1 MAQINSSALY
11 AITSKTIDSR
21 PKEVIALIRKNGVMI
36 PDGASSDTID
46 KAFISLVTKSKAFQ
60 QQFAQLATK
69 TVMEGN
75 ATISFDGSVAQ
86 DGAFQKSNLMFDGS
100 VAQDGA
106 FQKSSLMFDGSV
118 AQDGAFKKSS
128 LMFDGSVAQDGAF
141 KKSSLMFD
149 GSVAEDGSFN
159 KSSFSFD
166 GSLARDGAMPMS
178 NFKDV
183 SNEVNFEGSFPMSR
197 FNDVSTE
204 VNFSGAGLSTSS
216 SSAPKPP
223 TTSNISPTSKT
234 GTTGGKTSG
243 KSGLGNFLTPEFVQG
258 LLATGLSI
266 WAYNK
271 TGKTAD
277 ELKGNLDEGRND
289 PNYNPDGNAQSK
301 GGLSTTGIVL
311 ISLGVIAAIGVAVYY
326 VRKK

>member
-1 MAQINSSALY
+1 MAQIKSSALY

-46 KAFISLVTKSKAFQ
+46 KAFISLITKSKAFQ

-69 TVMEGN
+69 TVIEGN
-75 ATISFDGSVAQ
+75 ATISFDGSVGN

-100 VAQDGA
+100 VGN
-106 FQKSSLMFDGSV
+106 
-118 AQDGAFKKSS
+118 DGAFKKSS
-128 LMFDGSVAQDGAF
+128 LMFDGSVANDGGF
-141 KKSSLMFD
+141 SKSGFNFD
-149 GSVAEDGSFN
+149 GSVAQDGAFA
-159 KSSFSFD
+159 KSNLSFD

-183 SNEVNFEGSFPMSR
+183 SNEVNFEGAFPRSSFD
-197 FNDVSTE
+197 DVSTE

-216 SSAPKPP
+216 TSSAPKPP
-223 TTSNISPTSKT
+223 TTSTITAPS
-234 GTTGGKTSG
+234 
-243 KSGLGNFLTPEFVQG
+243 KSGSSSSKKSGVGNFLTPEFVQG

-271 TGKTAD
+271 TGKTSD

-289 PNYNPDGNAQSK
+289 PNYNTGNNNQPK

-311 ISLGVIAAIGVAVYY
+311 ISLGVITAIGVAVYF

>member
-86 DGAFQKSNLMFDGS
+86 DGAFQKS
-100 VAQDGA
+100 
-106 FQKSSLMFDGSV
+106 SLMFDGSV
-118 AQDGAFKKSS
+118 AR
-128 LMFDGSVAQDGAF
+128 DGAF

-311 ISLGVIAAIGVAVYY
+311 ISLGVITAIGVAVYY

>member
-106 FQKSSLMFDGSV
+106 F
-118 AQDGAFKKSS
+118 
-128 LMFDGSVAQDGAF
+128 

-197 FNDVSTE
+197 FNDVSIE

-311 ISLGVIAAIGVAVYY
+311 ISLGVITAIGVAVYY

>member
-86 DGAFQKSNLMFDGS
+86 DGAFKKSN
-100 VAQDGA
+100 
-106 FQKSSLMFDGSV
+106 
-118 AQDGAFKKSS
+118 

-311 ISLGVIAAIGVAVYY
+311 ISLGVITAIGVAVYY

>member
-1 MAQINSSALY
+1 MAQIKSSALY

-46 KAFISLVTKSKAFQ
+46 KAFISLITKSKAFQ

-69 TVMEGN
+69 TVIEGN
-75 ATISFDGSVAQ
+75 ATISFDGSVGN

-100 VAQDGA
+100 VAN
-106 FQKSSLMFDGSV
+106 
-118 AQDGAFKKSS
+118 DGAFKKSS
-128 LMFDGSVAQDGAF
+128 LMFDGSVANDGGF
-141 KKSSLMFD
+141 SKSGFNFD
-149 GSVAEDGSFN
+149 GSVAQDGAFA
-159 KSSFSFD
+159 KSNLSFD

-183 SNEVNFEGSFPMSR
+183 SNEVNFEGAFPRSSFD
-197 FNDVSTE
+197 DVSTE

-216 SSAPKPP
+216 TSSAPKPP
-223 TTSNISPTSKT
+223 TSSPISAPSK
-234 GTTGGKTSG
+234 SG
-243 KSGLGNFLTPEFVQG
+243 SSSSKKSGLGNFLTPEFVQG

-271 TGKTAD
+271 TGKTSD

-289 PNYNPDGNAQSK
+289 PNYNTGNNNQPK

-311 ISLGVIAAIGVAVYY
+311 ISLGVITAIGVAVYF

>member
-1 MAQINSSALY
+1 MAQIKSSALY

-46 KAFISLVTKSKAFQ
+46 KAFISLITKSKAFQ

-69 TVMEGN
+69 TVIEGN
-75 ATISFDGSVAQ
+75 ATISFDGSVGN

-100 VAQDGA
+100 VAN
-106 FQKSSLMFDGSV
+106 
-118 AQDGAFKKSS
+118 DGAFKKSS
-128 LMFDGSVAQDGAF
+128 LMFDGSVANDGGF
-141 KKSSLMFD
+141 SKSGFNFD
-149 GSVAEDGSFN
+149 GSVAQDGAFA
-159 KSSFSFD
+159 KSNLSFD

-183 SNEVNFEGSFPMSR
+183 SNEVNFEGAFPRSSFD
-197 FNDVSTE
+197 DVSTE

-216 SSAPKPP
+216 TSSAPKPP
-223 TTSNISPTSKT
+223 TTSTISAPSRSGSSSSK
-234 GTTGGKTSG
+234 
-243 KSGLGNFLTPEFVQG
+243 KSGVGNFLTPEFVQG

-271 TGKTAD
+271 TGKTSD

-289 PNYNPDGNAQSK
+289 PNYNTGNNNQHK

-311 ISLGVIAAIGVAVYY
+311 ISLGVITAIGVAVYF

>member
-1 MAQINSSALY
+1 MAQIKSSALY

-46 KAFISLVTKSKAFQ
+46 KAFISLITKSKAFQ

-69 TVMEGN
+69 TVIEGN
-75 ATISFDGSVAQ
+75 ATISFDGSVGN

-100 VAQDGA
+100 VAN
-106 FQKSSLMFDGSV
+106 
-118 AQDGAFKKSS
+118 DGAFKKSS
-128 LMFDGSVAQDGAF
+128 LMFDGSVANDGGF
-141 KKSSLMFD
+141 SKSGFNFD
-149 GSVAEDGSFN
+149 GSVAQDGAFA
-159 KSSFSFD
+159 KSNLSFD

-183 SNEVNFEGSFPMSR
+183 SNEVNFEGAFPRSSFD
-197 FNDVSTE
+197 DVSTE

-216 SSAPKPP
+216 TSSAPKPP
-223 TTSNISPTSKT
+223 TTSTISAPS
-234 GTTGGKTSG
+234 
-243 KSGLGNFLTPEFVQG
+243 KSGSSSSKKSGVGNFLTPEFVQG

-271 TGKTAD
+271 TGKTSD

-289 PNYNPDGNAQSK
+289 PNYNTGNNNQPK

-311 ISLGVIAAIGVAVYY
+311 ISLGVITAIGVAVYF

>member
-1 MAQINSSALY
+1 MAQIKSSALY

-21 PKEVIALIRKNGVMI
+21 PNEVIALIRKNGVMI

-46 KAFISLVTKSKAFQ
+46 KAFVSLITKSKAFQ

-69 TVMEGN
+69 TVMEGD
-75 ATISFDGSVAQ
+75 ATISFDGSV
-86 DGAFQKSNLMFDGS
+86 SN
-100 VAQDGA
+100 
-106 FQKSSLMFDGSV
+106 
-118 AQDGAFKKSS
+118 DGAFKKSS
-128 LMFDGSVAQDGAF
+128 LMFDGSVANDGGF
-141 KKSSLMFD
+141 SKSGFNFD
-149 GSVAEDGSFN
+149 GSVAQDGAFA
-159 KSSFSFD
+159 KSNLSFD

-183 SNEVNFEGSFPMSR
+183 SNEVNFEGAFPRSSFD
-197 FNDVSTE
+197 DVSTE

-216 SSAPKPP
+216 TSSAPKPP
-223 TTSNISPTSKT
+223 TSSPISAPS
-234 GTTGGKTSG
+234 
-243 KSGLGNFLTPEFVQG
+243 KSGSSSSKKSGVGNFLTPEFVQG

-271 TGKTAD
+271 TGKTSD

-289 PNYNPDGNAQSK
+289 PNYNAGNNNQPK

-311 ISLGVIAAIGVAVYY
+311 ISLGVITAIGVAVYF

>member
-1 MAQINSSALY
+1 MAQIKSSALY

-46 KAFISLVTKSKAFQ
+46 KAFISLITKSKAFQ

-69 TVMEGN
+69 TVIEGN
-75 ATISFDGSVAQ
+75 ATISFDGSVGN

-100 VAQDGA
+100 VAN
-106 FQKSSLMFDGSV
+106 
-118 AQDGAFKKSS
+118 DGAFKKSS
-128 LMFDGSVAQDGAF
+128 LMFDGSVANDGGF
-141 KKSSLMFD
+141 SKSGFNFD
-149 GSVAEDGSFN
+149 GSVAQDGAFA
-159 KSSFSFD
+159 KSNLSFD

-183 SNEVNFEGSFPMSR
+183 SNEVNFEGAFPRSSFD
-197 FNDVSTE
+197 DVSTE

-216 SSAPKPP
+216 TSSAPKPP
-223 TTSNISPTSKT
+223 TSSPISAPS
-234 GTTGGKTSG
+234 
-243 KSGLGNFLTPEFVQG
+243 KSGSSSSKKSGVGNFLTPEFVQG

-271 TGKTAD
+271 TGKTSD
-277 ELKGNLDEGRND
+277 ELKGN
-289 PNYNPDGNAQSK
+289 
-301 GGLSTTGIVL
+301 
-311 ISLGVIAAIGVAVYY
+311 
-326 VRKK
+326 

>member
-1 MAQINSSALY
+1 MAQIKSSALY

-21 PKEVIALIRKNGVMI
+21 PNEVIALIRKNGVMI

-46 KAFISLVTKSKAFQ
+46 KAFVSLITKSKAFQ

-69 TVMEGN
+69 TVMEGD
-75 ATISFDGSVAQ
+75 ATISFDGSVSNDGAFKKSSFMFDGSVSDDGAFNKSGFSFDGSVAQ
-86 DGAFQKSNLMFDGS
+86 DGAFGKSNL
-100 VAQDGA
+100 
-106 FQKSSLMFDGSV
+106 
-118 AQDGAFKKSS
+118 
-128 LMFDGSVAQDGAF
+128 
-141 KKSSLMFD
+141 
-149 GSVAEDGSFN
+149 
-159 KSSFSFD
+159 SFD
-166 GSLARDGAMPMS
+166 ASLARDGAMEMS

-183 SNEVNFEGSFPMSR
+183 SNEVNFEGAFPKSSFDDIS
-197 FNDVSTE
+197 DE

-216 SSAPKPP
+216 TSSAPKPP
-223 TTSNISPTSKT
+223 TTAKVTAPTKS
-234 GTTGGKTSG
+234 SS
-243 KSGLGNFLTPEFVQG
+243 KSGSGSSSGGSKKSGSGFGSTFTPEFIQG

-271 TGKTAD
+271 TGKTSD

-289 PNYNPDGNAQSK
+289 PNYNTGDNNNQPK

-311 ISLGVIAAIGVAVYY
+311 ISLGVITAIGVAVYF

>member
-1 MAQINSSALY
+1 MAQIKSSALY

-46 KAFISLVTKSKAFQ
+46 KAFISLITKSKAFQ

-69 TVMEGN
+69 TVIEGN
-75 ATISFDGSVAQ
+75 ATISFDGSVGN

-100 VAQDGA
+100 VANDGG
-106 FQKSSLMFDGSV
+106 FSKSGFNFDGSV
-118 AQDGAFKKSS
+118 AQDGAFAKSN
-128 LMFDGSVAQDGAF
+128 L
-141 KKSSLMFD
+141 
-149 GSVAEDGSFN
+149 
-159 KSSFSFD
+159 SFD

-183 SNEVNFEGSFPMSR
+183 SNEVNFEGAFPRSSFD
-197 FNDVSTE
+197 DVSTE

-216 SSAPKPP
+216 TSSAPKPP
-223 TTSNISPTSKT
+223 TSSPISAPS
-234 GTTGGKTSG
+234 
-243 KSGLGNFLTPEFVQG
+243 KSGSSSPKKSGVGNFLTPEFVQG

-271 TGKTAD
+271 TGKTSD

-289 PNYNPDGNAQSK
+289 PNYNTGNNNQPK

-311 ISLGVIAAIGVAVYY
+311 ISLGVITAIGVAVYF

>member
-1 MAQINSSALY
+1 MAQIKSSALY

-21 PKEVIALIRKNGVMI
+21 PNEVIALIRKNGVMI

-46 KAFISLVTKSKAFQ
+46 KAFVSLITKSKAFQ

-69 TVMEGN
+69 TVMEGD
-75 ATISFDGSVAQ
+75 ATISFDGSV
-86 DGAFQKSNLMFDGS
+86 SN
-100 VAQDGA
+100 
-106 FQKSSLMFDGSV
+106 
-118 AQDGAFKKSS
+118 DGAFKKSS
-128 LMFDGSVAQDGAF
+128 LMFDGSVSDDGAFNKSGFSFDGSVAQDGAF
-141 KKSSLMFD
+141 GKSNL
-149 GSVAEDGSFN
+149 
-159 KSSFSFD
+159 SFD
-166 GSLARDGAMPMS
+166 ASLARDGAMQMS

-183 SNEVNFEGSFPMSR
+183 SNEVNFEGAFPKSS
-197 FNDVSTE
+197 FNDISDE

-216 SSAPKPP
+216 TSSAPKPP
-223 TTSNISPTSKT
+223 TTSKVTAPTKSSS
-234 GTTGGKTSG
+234 TSG
-243 KSGLGNFLTPEFVQG
+243 SSSSSGGSKKSGSGFGSTFTPEFIQG

-271 TGKTAD
+271 TGKTSD

-289 PNYNPDGNAQSK
+289 PNYNTGDNNNNSNAK

-311 ISLGVIAAIGVAVYY
+311 ISLGVITAIGVAVYF

>member
-1 MAQINSSALY
+1 MPQIKSSALY

-21 PKEVIALIRKNGVMI
+21 PNEVIALIRKNGVMI
-36 PDGASSDTID
+36 PDGASKDTID
-46 KAFISLVTKSKAFQ
+46 NAFVSLITKSKAFQ

-69 TVMEGN
+69 TVIEGG
-75 ATISFDGSVAQ
+75 ATISFDGSVGN
-86 DGAFQKSNLMFDGS
+86 DGAFKN
-100 VAQDGA
+100 
-106 FQKSSLMFDGSV
+106 SSLMFDGSV
-118 AQDGAFKKSS
+118 GNDGAFKNSS
-128 LMFDGSVAQDGAF
+128 L
-141 KKSSLMFD
+141 
-149 GSVAEDGSFN
+149 
-159 KSSFSFD
+159 SFD
-166 GSLARDGAMPMS
+166 GSLARDGAMEMS

-183 SNEVNFEGSFPMSR
+183 SNEVNFEGAFPKSSFDDIS
-197 FNDVSTE
+197 DE

-223 TTSNISPTSKT
+223 TTAKVTAPA
-234 GTTGGKTSG
+234 
-243 KSGLGNFLTPEFVQG
+243 KSGASSGGSKKSGGGFGSAFTPEFIQG

-271 TGKTAD
+271 TGKTSD

-289 PNYNPDGNAQSK
+289 PNYNTGNNNNDSNTK

-311 ISLGVIAAIGVAVYY
+311 ISLGVITAIGVAVYF

>member
-1 MAQINSSALY
+1 MAQIKSSALY

-21 PKEVIALIRKNGVMI
+21 PNEVIALIRKNGVMI

-46 KAFISLVTKSKAFQ
+46 KAFVSLITKSKAFQ

-69 TVMEGN
+69 TVMEGD
-75 ATISFDGSVAQ
+75 ATISFDGSV
-86 DGAFQKSNLMFDGS
+86 SN
-100 VAQDGA
+100 
-106 FQKSSLMFDGSV
+106 
-118 AQDGAFKKSS
+118 DGAFKKSS
-128 LMFDGSVAQDGAF
+128 LMFDGSVSDDGAFNKSGFSFDGSVAQDGAF
-141 KKSSLMFD
+141 GKSNL
-149 GSVAEDGSFN
+149 
-159 KSSFSFD
+159 SFD
-166 GSLARDGAMPMS
+166 ASLARDGAMQMS

-183 SNEVNFEGSFPMSR
+183 SNEVNFEGAFPKSS
-197 FNDVSTE
+197 FNDISDE

-216 SSAPKPP
+216 TSSAPKPP
-223 TTSNISPTSKT
+223 TTSKVTAPTKSSS
-234 GTTGGKTSG
+234 TSG
-243 KSGLGNFLTPEFVQG
+243 SGSSSGGSKKSGSGFGSTFTPEFIQG

-271 TGKTAD
+271 TGKTSD

-289 PNYNPDGNAQSK
+289 PNYNTGDNNNNSNAK

-311 ISLGVIAAIGVAVYY
+311 ISLGVITAIGVAVYF

>member
-1 MAQINSSALY
+1 MAQIKSSALY

-21 PKEVIALIRKNGVMI
+21 PNEVIALIRKNGVMI
-36 PDGASSDTID
+36 PDGASKDTID
-46 KAFISLVTKSKAFQ
+46 KAFISLITKSKAFQ

-69 TVMEGN
+69 TVIEGN
-75 ATISFDGSVAQ
+75 ATISFDGSVGN

-100 VAQDGA
+100 VGN
-106 FQKSSLMFDGSV
+106 
-118 AQDGAFKKSS
+118 DGAFKKSS
-128 LMFDGSVAQDGAF
+128 LMFDGSVANDGGF
-141 KKSSLMFD
+141 SKSGFNFD
-149 GSVAEDGSFN
+149 GSVAQDGAFA
-159 KSSFSFD
+159 KSNLSFD
-166 GSLARDGAMPMS
+166 GSLARDGAMPIS

-183 SNEVNFEGSFPMSR
+183 SNEVNFEGTFPMSR
-197 FNDVSTE
+197 FNDVSDE

-223 TTSNISPTSKT
+223 TTSPITSPAKSGSTSSK
-234 GTTGGKTSG
+234 KSG
-243 KSGLGNFLTPEFVQG
+243 SGLGNTFTPEFIQG

-271 TGKTAD
+271 TGKTSD

-289 PNYNPDGNAQSK
+289 PNYNAGDNNQPK

-311 ISLGVIAAIGVAVYY
+311 ISLGVITAIGVAVYF

>member
-1 MAQINSSALY
+1 MAQIKSSALY
-11 AITSKTIDSR
+11 AVISKTIDSR

-46 KAFISLVTKSKAFQ
+46 RAFISLVTKSKAFQ

-86 DGAFQKSNLMFDGS
+86 DGAFAKSNLSYDGS
-100 VAQDGA
+100 VSEDGA
-106 FQKSSLMFDGSV
+106 FTKS
-118 AQDGAFKKSS
+118 
-128 LMFDGSVAQDGAF
+128 
-141 KKSSLMFD
+141 
-149 GSVAEDGSFN
+149 N
-159 KSSFSFD
+159 FSFD

-183 SNEVNFEGSFPMSR
+183 SNEVNFEGTFPMSR

-204 VNFSGAGLSTSS
+204 VNFSGAGLSSSSS

-223 TTSNISPTSKT
+223 TSNPIKS
-234 GTTGGKTSG
+234 TSG
-243 KSGLGNFLTPEFVQG
+243 TPTNKTVSKSGLGNFLTPEFVQG
-258 LLATGLSI
+258 LFATGLSI

-277 ELKGNLDEGRND
+277 ELKGNLDQGRND
-289 PNYNPDGNAQSK
+289 PNYNPDGGNQSK

-311 ISLGVIAAIGVAVYY
+311 ISLGVITAIGVAVYL
-326 VRKK
+326 VRNK

>member
-1 MAQINSSALY
+1 MAQIKSSALY

-21 PKEVIALIRKNGVMI
+21 PNEVIALIRRNGVMI
-36 PDGASSDTID
+36 PDGASKDTID
-46 KAFISLVTKSKAFQ
+46 NAFVSLITKSRAFQ

-69 TVMEGN
+69 TVVEGG
-75 ATISFDGSVAQ
+75 ATISFDGSVAN
-86 DGAFQKSNLMFDGS
+86 DGAFNKSSLMFDGSVGNDGAFNKSNLMFDGS
-100 VAQDGA
+100 VGNDGA
-106 FQKSSLMFDGSV
+106 
-118 AQDGAFKKSS
+118 
-128 LMFDGSVAQDGAF
+128 
-141 KKSSLMFD
+141 
-149 GSVAEDGSFN
+149 FN
-159 KSSFSFD
+159 KSSLSFD
-166 GSLARDGAMPMS
+166 GSLARDGAMEMS

-183 SNEVNFEGSFPMSR
+183 SNEVNFEGAFPKSSFDDIS
-197 FNDVSTE
+197 DE

-223 TTSNISPTSKT
+223 TTAKVTAPTKS
-234 GTTGGKTSG
+234 GSTSG
-243 KSGLGNFLTPEFVQG
+243 SGSSSGGSKKSGGGFGSTFTPEFIQG

-271 TGKTAD
+271 TGKTSD

-289 PNYNPDGNAQSK
+289 PNYNTGNNNNDSNTK

-311 ISLGVIAAIGVAVYY
+311 ISLGVITAIGVAVYF

>member
-1 MAQINSSALY
+1 MAQIKSSALY

-21 PKEVIALIRKNGVMI
+21 PNEVIALIRKNGVMI

-46 KAFISLVTKSKAFQ
+46 KAFVSLITKSKAFQ

-69 TVMEGN
+69 TVMEGD
-75 ATISFDGSVAQ
+75 ATISFDGSV
-86 DGAFQKSNLMFDGS
+86 SN
-100 VAQDGA
+100 
-106 FQKSSLMFDGSV
+106 
-118 AQDGAFKKSS
+118 DGAFKKSS
-128 LMFDGSVAQDGAF
+128 LMFDGSVSDDGAFNKSGFSFDGSVAQDGAF
-141 KKSSLMFD
+141 GKSNL
-149 GSVAEDGSFN
+149 
-159 KSSFSFD
+159 SFD
-166 GSLARDGAMPMS
+166 ASLARDGAMQMS

-183 SNEVNFEGSFPMSR
+183 SNDVNFEGAFPKSSFDDIS
-197 FNDVSTE
+197 DE

-216 SSAPKPP
+216 TSSAPKPP
-223 TTSNISPTSKT
+223 TTAKVTAPTKSSS
-234 GTTGGKTSG
+234 TSG
-243 KSGLGNFLTPEFVQG
+243 SGSSSGGSKKSGSGFGSTFTPEFIQG

-271 TGKTAD
+271 TGKTSD

-289 PNYNPDGNAQSK
+289 PNYNTGDNNNNSNTK

-311 ISLGVIAAIGVAVYY
+311 ISLGVITAIGVAVYF

>member
-1 MAQINSSALY
+1 MAQIKSSALY

-21 PKEVIALIRKNGVMI
+21 PNEVIALIRKNGVMI

-46 KAFISLVTKSKAFQ
+46 KAFVSLITKSKAFQ

-69 TVMEGN
+69 TVMEGD
-75 ATISFDGSVAQ
+75 ATISFDGSVS
-86 DGAFQKSNLMFDGS
+86 D
-100 VAQDGA
+100 
-106 FQKSSLMFDGSV
+106 
-118 AQDGAFKKSS
+118 DGAFKKSS
-128 LMFDGSVAQDGAF
+128 LMFDGSVSDDGAFNKSGFSFDGSVAQDGAF
-141 KKSSLMFD
+141 GKSNL
-149 GSVAEDGSFN
+149 
-159 KSSFSFD
+159 SFD
-166 GSLARDGAMPMS
+166 ASLARDGAMQMS

-183 SNEVNFEGSFPMSR
+183 SNDVNFEGAFPKSSFDDIS
-197 FNDVSTE
+197 DE

-216 SSAPKPP
+216 TSSAPKPP
-223 TTSNISPTSKT
+223 TTAKVTAPTKSSS
-234 GTTGGKTSG
+234 TSG
-243 KSGLGNFLTPEFVQG
+243 SGSSSGGSKKSGSGFGSTFTPEFIQG

-271 TGKTAD
+271 TGKTSD

-289 PNYNPDGNAQSK
+289 PNYNTGDNNNNSNTK

-311 ISLGVIAAIGVAVYY
+311 ISLGVITAIGVAVYF

>member
-1 MAQINSSALY
+1 MPQIKSSALY

-21 PKEVIALIRKNGVMI
+21 PNEVIALIRKNGVMI
-36 PDGASSDTID
+36 PDGASKDTID
-46 KAFISLVTKSKAFQ
+46 NAFVSLITKSKAFQ

-69 TVMEGN
+69 TVIEGG
-75 ATISFDGSVAQ
+75 ATISFDGSVGN
-86 DGAFQKSNLMFDGS
+86 DGAFKNSSLMFDGA
-100 VAQDGA
+100 VGNDGA
-106 FQKSSLMFDGSV
+106 FKNSSLMFDGSV
-118 AQDGAFKKSS
+118 GNDGAFKNSS
-128 LMFDGSVAQDGAF
+128 L
-141 KKSSLMFD
+141 
-149 GSVAEDGSFN
+149 
-159 KSSFSFD
+159 SFD
-166 GSLARDGAMPMS
+166 GSLARDGAMEMS

-183 SNEVNFEGSFPMSR
+183 SNEVNFEGAFPKSSFDDIS
-197 FNDVSTE
+197 DE

-223 TTSNISPTSKT
+223 TTAKVTAPTKS
-234 GTTGGKTSG
+234 GSTSG
-243 KSGLGNFLTPEFVQG
+243 SGSSSGGSKKSGGGFGSTFTPEFIQG

-271 TGKTAD
+271 TGKTSD

-289 PNYNPDGNAQSK
+289 PNYNTGNNNNDSNTK

-311 ISLGVIAAIGVAVYY
+311 ISLGVITAIGVAVYF

>member
-1 MAQINSSALY
+1 MPQIKSSALY

-21 PKEVIALIRKNGVMI
+21 PNEVIALIRKNGVMI
-36 PDGASSDTID
+36 PDGASKDTID
-46 KAFISLVTKSKAFQ
+46 NAFVSLITKSKAFQ

-69 TVMEGN
+69 TVVEGG
-75 ATISFDGSVAQ
+75 ATISFDGSVGN
-86 DGAFQKSNLMFDGS
+86 DGAFKNSSLMFDGA
-100 VAQDGA
+100 VGNDGA
-106 FQKSSLMFDGSV
+106 FKNSSLMFDGSV
-118 AQDGAFKKSS
+118 GNDGAFKNSS
-128 LMFDGSVAQDGAF
+128 LMFDGAVGNDGAF
-141 KKSSLMFD
+141 KNSSL
-149 GSVAEDGSFN
+149 
-159 KSSFSFD
+159 SFD
-166 GSLARDGAMPMS
+166 GSLARDGAMEMS

-183 SNEVNFEGSFPMSR
+183 SNEVNFEGAFPKSSFDDIS
-197 FNDVSTE
+197 DE

-223 TTSNISPTSKT
+223 TTAKVTAPA
-234 GTTGGKTSG
+234 
-243 KSGLGNFLTPEFVQG
+243 KSGASSGGSKKSGGGFGSTFSPEFIQG

-271 TGKTAD
+271 TGKTSD

-289 PNYNPDGNAQSK
+289 PNYNTGNNNNDSNTK

-311 ISLGVIAAIGVAVYY
+311 ISLGVITAIGVAVYF

>member
-1 MAQINSSALY
+1 MAQIKSSALY

-21 PKEVIALIRKNGVMI
+21 PNEVIALIRKNGVMI

-46 KAFISLVTKSKAFQ
+46 KAFVSLITKSKAFQ

-69 TVMEGN
+69 TVMEGD
-75 ATISFDGSVAQ
+75 ATISFDGSV
-86 DGAFQKSNLMFDGS
+86 SN
-100 VAQDGA
+100 
-106 FQKSSLMFDGSV
+106 
-118 AQDGAFKKSS
+118 DGAFKKSS
-128 LMFDGSVAQDGAF
+128 LMFDGSVSDDGAFNKSGFSFDGSVAQDGAF
-141 KKSSLMFD
+141 GKSNL
-149 GSVAEDGSFN
+149 
-159 KSSFSFD
+159 SFD
-166 GSLARDGAMPMS
+166 ASLARDGAMQMS

-183 SNEVNFEGSFPMSR
+183 SNEVNFEGAFPKSSFDDIS
-197 FNDVSTE
+197 DE

-216 SSAPKPP
+216 TSSAPKPP
-223 TTSNISPTSKT
+223 TTAKVTAPTKSSS
-234 GTTGGKTSG
+234 TSG
-243 KSGLGNFLTPEFVQG
+243 SGSSSGGSKKSGSGFGSTFTPEFIQG

-271 TGKTAD
+271 TGKTSD

-289 PNYNPDGNAQSK
+289 PNYNTGDNNNNSNTK

-311 ISLGVIAAIGVAVYY
+311 ISLGVITAIGVAVYF